1 MSTAPQ
7 RPVLSEPHIATL
19 PPRTLVGINCRYT
32 CETRSGIP
40 DQWARFG
47 PHIGKIPGQLN
58 GMAYGV
64 SHHGTPRR
72 RVRLSMDLEVSG
84 AAPLAEGF
92 TSLRIE
98 PVQVAVFRHQ
108 GLVHEI
114 TATIDAIFSQ
124 WMPNSGYAMG
134 GPVNVIEQY
143 SEDFDP
149 QTNVGWVDLW
159 VPVHR

>member
-1 MSTAPQ
+1 MATAPQ
-7 RPVLSEPHIATL
+7 RIALSEPRIATL

-40 DQWARFG
+40 DQWASFG
-47 PHIGKIPGQLN
+47 PYIGKIPGQLN

-64 SHHGTPRR
+64 SHNGTPEGAFDYLCA
-72 RVRLSMDLEVSG
+72 VEVSG

-92 TSLRIE
+92 TSLRLE
-98 PVQVAVFRHQ
+98 PLQVVVFRHR
-108 GLVHEI
+108 GRVHEI

-124 WMPNSGYAMG
+124 WIPNSGYVMG

-149 QTNVGWVDLW
+149 RTNAGWIDIW